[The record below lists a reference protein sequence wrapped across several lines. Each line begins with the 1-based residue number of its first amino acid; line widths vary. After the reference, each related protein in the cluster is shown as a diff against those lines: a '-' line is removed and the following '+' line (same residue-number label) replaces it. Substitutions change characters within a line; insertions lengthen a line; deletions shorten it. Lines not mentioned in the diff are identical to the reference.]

1 MKTIDTAKD
10 KNGQPVKTG
19 DIIRVIA
26 INYQAIKD
34 LTINEQNK
42 LKSMIGEDFP
52 VEEIDK
58 YGSAWVTKWWD
69 KKGGGK
75 ESHSLA
81 LSAGEME
88 IVVNKNC

>member
-1 MKTIDTAKD
+1 MKTIATTKD
-10 KNGQPVKTG
+10 KNGQPVITG
-19 DIIRVIA
+19 DIVRVIA
-26 INYQAIKD
+26 INFKAIKD

-58 YGSAWVTKWWD
+58 YGSAWVSKWWHNKD
-69 KKGGGK
+69 GGK

-81 LSAGEME
+81 LSASEME
-88 IVVNKNC
+88 KVSNKNC